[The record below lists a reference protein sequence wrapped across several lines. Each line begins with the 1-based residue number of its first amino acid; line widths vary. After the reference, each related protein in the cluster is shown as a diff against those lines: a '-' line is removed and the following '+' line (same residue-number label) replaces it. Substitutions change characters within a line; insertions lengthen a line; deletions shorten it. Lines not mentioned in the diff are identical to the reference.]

1 MTSSQTPS
9 ASAVQAAQLFNVDGL
24 VAVVT
29 GGGTGIGLMMAKAL
43 AENGAA
49 AVYIVG
55 RRQDILESAAASIGK
70 SSVKTLVCDVTSRE
84 SLQKA
89 ADTVKQEVGYLN
101 LLICNSGIAGPQTPR
116 PTAPAHAQ
124 LTVEE
129 FAAANWDVPVDEYTK
144 TFALNATGVWYTTMA
159 FLTLLDAGNKKGN
172 VVQKS
177 QVIATSSIGGFNKAG
192 SPSRSDAP
200 GGYAYGQSKAA
211 ATHLVKQLAV
221 ALPTW
226 DIRANVLCPGL
237 YPSEMSAPIIERG
250 GIGKNMIPLG
260 RPGDESDSKQ
270 LSSLFYALHSRSHES
285 NSPIELQLLM
295 LRQAYSKKQLLTSG
309 AIVGG
314 TILYLA
320 SRAGAYCNGTVIVSD
335 GGRLG
340 TFPSTF

>member
-70 SSVKTLVCDVTSRE
+70 SSVKTLVCDVTSKE
-84 SLQKA
+84 SLQRA

-177 QVIATSSIGGFNKAG
+177 QVIATSSIGGFNKAS
-192 SPSRSDAP
+192 SPSRYVKDAP

-237 YPSEMSAPIIERG
+237 YPSEMSAPIIEKG

-260 RPGDESDSKQ
+260 RPGDESDNYRFVAEKEQ
-270 LSSLFYALHSRSHES
+270 FTPAF
-285 NSPIELQLLM
+285 
-295 LRQAYSKKQLLTSG
+295 G
-309 AIVGG
+309 
-314 TILYLA
+314 YL
-320 SRAGAYCNGTVIVSD
+320 VSD
-335 GGRLG
+335 TMSIGTLPRDSLEDLGFSGKGRNSVGPDSELRLQG
-340 TFPSTF
+340 AMPTWLRARKQHSVWKIVYH

>member
-55 RRQDILESAAASIGK
+55 RRQDVLDSAAASIGK
-70 SSVKTLVCDVTSRE
+70 SSVKTLVCDVTSKE
-84 SLQKA
+84 SLQRA

-159 FLTLLDAGNKKGN
+159 FLALLDAGNKKGN

-177 QVIATSSIGGFNKAG
+177 QVIATSSIGGFNKAS
-192 SPSRSDAP
+192 SPPRYDAP

-237 YPSEMSAPIIERG
+237 YPSEMSAPIIEKG
-250 GIGKNMIPLG
+250 GIGKNMIPLC
-260 RPGDESDSKQ
+260 RAGDESD
-270 LSSLFYALHSRSHES
+270 
-285 NSPIELQLLM
+285 M
-295 LRQAYSKKQLLTSG
+295 
-309 AIVGG
+309 GG